1 MQESLPRP
9 GQEDIDASKAP
20 LMEHLIELRRRLIFS
35 MLAFFAMFV
44 LCFTV
49 ARHIYDVLVWPYV
62 WASGSEHVRLIATH
76 FLEQIFTHLKLAAF
90 GAAFL
95 SFPVVAAQV
104 YKFVAPGLYKNE
116 RNAFLPYLIATPVFF
131 VLGAA
136 VVYFIAMP
144 ILIKFSMGLAHTASA
159 GGPATIELMPKVSEY
174 LSLIMTLIFGFG
186 LCFQLPVVLT
196 LLARAGIVTAE
207 TLRQRAAF
215 RHRRHLRGGRGADA
229 AGRYQHDHH
238 GAADG
243 AALRVGDRGGG
254 LGREAAGRQRGRAG
268 RSGGLIRSFQPLD
281 LRKID
286 RALRVPEII
295 GCLHIQPRGGGR
307 AEDDAEPDRHVRG
320 DGLFLGEHIIEGLT
334 RDPERPRHLGLA
346 DGQGRQHDV
355 AQQSARVRRAST
367 RVSFQHLSVFLPL
380 TPRGAGRKI
389 ANCLIHTS

>member
-186 LCFQLPVVLT
+186 LCFQLPVVLR

-207 TLRQRAAF
+207 TLRSGRRFAIVGIFAVAAVLTPPDAISMIIMALPTALLYELAIVAVAWVEKQQAAKEAA
-215 RHRRHLRGGRGADA
+215 RDA
-229 AGRYQHDHH
+229 AG
-238 GAADG
+238 A
-243 AALRVGDRGGG
+243 
-254 LGREAAGRQRGRAG
+254 
-268 RSGGLIRSFQPLD
+268 
-281 LRKID
+281 
-286 RALRVPEII
+286 
-295 GCLHIQPRGGGR
+295 
-307 AEDDAEPDRHVRG
+307 
-320 DGLFLGEHIIEGLT
+320 
-334 RDPERPRHLGLA
+334 
-346 DGQGRQHDV
+346 
-355 AQQSARVRRAST
+355 
-367 RVSFQHLSVFLPL
+367 
-380 TPRGAGRKI
+380 
-389 ANCLIHTS
+389 